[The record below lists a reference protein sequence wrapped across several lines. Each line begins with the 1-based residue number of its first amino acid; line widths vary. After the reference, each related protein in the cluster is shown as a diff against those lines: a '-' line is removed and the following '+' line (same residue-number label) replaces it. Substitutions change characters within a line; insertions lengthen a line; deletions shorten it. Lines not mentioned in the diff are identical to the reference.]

1 MPVAKT
7 DKGQQVFKD
16 RSIALTPR
24 QRSAFILFDGRR
36 SRDEVLR
43 AAAAMGVTDEDVS
56 KLFELELVQETAP
69 VAATAAPAAVPAANA
84 PMATGSCAP
93 TNLGGP
99 APSGRPPEER
109 YRDAYQVATRLTAGL
124 GLKGFR
130 LNLAVEAA
138 SGFDQ
143 LAELAPKIRAAVG
156 DEKFAELNQALFG

>member
-16 RSIALTPR
+16 RSIPLTPR

-43 AAAAMGVTDEDVS
+43 AAAAMGVTDEDVAR
-56 KLFELELVQETAP
+56 LFELELVQEI
-69 VAATAAPAAVPAANA
+69 APAAPVVPAPPPAASA
-84 PMATGSCAP
+84 PMSTGAFAP
-93 TNLGGP
+93 ASLGGP

-109 YRDAYQVATRLTAGL
+109 YRDAYSVATRLTAGL
-124 GLKGFR
+124 GLRGFR